1 MKRYLTQSS
10 FLVPGGT
17 LITVTPEEG
26 RALVSGD

>member
-10 FLVPGGT
+10 FLVSGGT
-17 LITVTPEEG
+17 LITATPGEG